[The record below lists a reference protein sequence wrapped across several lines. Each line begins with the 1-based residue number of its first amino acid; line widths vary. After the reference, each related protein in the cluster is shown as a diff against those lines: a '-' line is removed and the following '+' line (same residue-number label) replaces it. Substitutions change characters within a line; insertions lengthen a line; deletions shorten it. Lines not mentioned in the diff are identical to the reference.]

1 MGERKGHFAA
11 VPVDAPRVVLV
22 VVEEVDLLRGL
33 DHRRVQVEHL
43 QQSARASLADAHD
56 EGARELLHRRVE
68 VHLLWISEVHLLRIL
83 EVHLLRISEVH
94 LLWRAVALA
103 QLMQQQDPLEL
114 QRAQQDLPRVGG
126 PQTAVQGAGG
136 LQSVGGDT
144 GRPRR
149 A

>member
-1 MGERKGHFAA
+1 
-11 VPVDAPRVVLV
+11 L
-22 VVEEVDLLRGL
+22 
-33 DHRRVQVEHL
+33 
-43 QQSARASLADAHD
+43 
-56 EGARELLHRRVE
+56 E

-94 LLWRAVALA
+94 LLRRAVALA
-103 QLMQQQDPLEL
+103 QLMQQQDALEL